1 MERFWLR
8 CLLPVERVLRR
19 WTSVALKKATMKGC
33 LFWGPCRPIRPASLG
48 LTLCPRPEA
57 AKCTEGW
64 SRGAGGGPCGA
75 LSFVPRSSFT
85 HSPSGRPACA
95 HPALTMPGLSGARNA
110 AGSLAERT
118 PVHAGGGRR
127 AGTQCRCP
135 AAKTQSEG
143 GQGAARSSAEG
154 LEPGRVHSQL
164 SGQSRARDPPS
175 FKRWTRPCRAPGRA
189 ARRGRWSGGRATVR
203 AEPRGRLG
211 GGRSR
216 RRALQRRRPGG
227 GSPARVP
234 EQQWGDW
241 GEAGES
247 RSRRRG
253 MGGHKWHQ
261 VLWAAASTLPRPG
274 PTSPRTS
281 GCGLIWKRHL
291 CRCD

>member
-1 MERFWLR
+1 MQRGVSRSAPL
-8 CLLPVERVLRR
+8 CTPV
-19 WTSVALKKATMKGC
+19 
-33 LFWGPCRPIRPASLG
+33 
-48 LTLCPRPEA
+48 
-57 AKCTEGW
+57 
-64 SRGAGGGPCGA
+64 GAGGQEHSAGVPRRKRKAREGKEPRGA
-75 LSFVPRSSFT
+75 LPRASS
-85 HSPSGRPACA
+85 
-95 HPALTMPGLSGARNA
+95 
-110 AGSLAERT
+110 
-118 PVHAGGGRR
+118 
-127 AGTQCRCP
+127 
-135 AAKTQSEG
+135 
-143 GQGAARSSAEG
+143 QGEF
-154 LEPGRVHSQL
+154 HSQL
-164 SGQSRARDPPS
+164 SGQSRTHDPPS

-189 ARRGRWSGGRATVR
+189 ARRGCWSGGRATVR

-234 EQQWGDW
+234 EQQRGDWTPTQSGDW

-281 GCGLIWKRHL
+281 GCGPIWKRHL